1 MSATA
6 ILYQSITDDEG
17 DEIDASRWTCDDLRD
32 AIKDLTATRTAHV
45 DGVEYTLARY
55 QPWNSTV
62 LLTVQNAAEFRT
74 GCREERTL
82 ALFPITHSSARRL
95 AALLNCEWQA

>member
-1 MSATA
+1 VSATY
-6 ILYQSITDDEG
+6 ILYQSVTDDEG
-17 DEIDASRWTCDDLRD
+17 DEADASRWTCDNLRD
-32 AIKDLTATRTAHV
+32 AIKDLDATRTAHV
-45 DGVEYTLARY
+45 DGVEYTLA
-55 QPWNSTV
+55 QWNSWNSTL